1 MKRSLRIFVAL
12 SAGLLFGLG
21 LAMSG
26 MLDPARV
33 LGFLYV
39 AGDWDPSLAFVLAGA
54 VAVSTLS
61 YLVRGRME
69 RPALTDRFQIP
80 EERRLDR
87 RLIGGAAL
95 FGVGWGLVGLC
106 PGPALAAL
114 SLGIVPVFAFVAAM
128 MAGRALHAFAFRS
141 PGEAPPE
148 VVV

>member
-33 LGFLYV
+33 LGFLDV

-54 VAVSTLS
+54 VAVSMLS

-69 RPALTDRFQIP
+69 RPALADRFQIP

-128 MAGRALHAFAFRS
+128 MAGMALHAFVLRS
-141 PGEAPPE
+141 RGEAPPE